1 MRIEFT
7 LDCADPRRL
16 AEFWRAAFRF
26 RTEGTIDDRY
36 VALAGHGVRLT
47 LQKVAEPKAVKNRMH
62 IDVLVEDPGRE
73 VARLEG
79 LGATRLTEEPLRE
92 FGQVWFVMADPE
104 GNEFC
109 LAREPA

>member
-1 MRIEFT
+1 
-7 LDCADPRRL
+7 
-16 AEFWRAAFRF
+16 
-26 RTEGTIDDRY
+26 
-36 VALAGHGVRLT
+36 
-47 LQKVAEPKAVKNRMH
+47 
-62 IDVLVEDPGRE
+62 
-73 VARLEG
+73 LEG